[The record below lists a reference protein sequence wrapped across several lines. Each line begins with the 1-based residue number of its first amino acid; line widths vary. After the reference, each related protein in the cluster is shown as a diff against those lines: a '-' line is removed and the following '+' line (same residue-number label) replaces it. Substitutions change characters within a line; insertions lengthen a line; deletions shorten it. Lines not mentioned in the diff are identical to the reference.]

1 MKSSLF
7 VKATLTLGLP
17 LLLLLGVS
25 CEKPEPEPDA
35 VPLPAELK
43 AYVLFQPGTHWVYR
57 DSATQQL
64 DSVWVV
70 STERQEFR
78 REVRGRTYPDSK
90 HEDFRLRT
98 RSSRG
103 GPDQV
108 YAVQRFCALP
118 NWDDADRIG
127 ACWVVTRGPSLPNST
142 ADVGGADVFPY
153 AIPREQAPIGYLYS
167 TMQAYLHAR
176 PLALDGRTYPDVLE
190 VRLLADASEGGW
202 PAYYAWAP
210 NVGIV
215 RQRVTVRGVPHTRT
229 LLRSRIVQ

>member
-1 MKSSLF
+1 MKLSLF

-25 CEKPEPEPDA
+25 CEKPLPEPDA
-35 VPLPAELK
+35 VPLPADLK
-43 AYVLFQPGTHWVYR
+43 AYVLFQPGTHWVYQ
-57 DSATQQL
+57 DSATRQL

-70 STERQEFR
+70 STEMGEYR
-78 REVRGRTYPDSK
+78 REVRGRSYPSQK
-90 HEDFRLRT
+90 REDFRLRT
-98 RSSRG
+98 RSARG

-108 YAVQRFCALP
+108 YAVQRFCTLP
-118 NWDDADRIG
+118 SRDDSDG
-127 ACWVVTRGPSLPNST
+127 KWPCWAVTRGEALPNST
-142 ADVGGADVFPY
+142 ADVGGAQVFPY
-153 AIPREQAPIGYLYS
+153 AIPRDRAPVGYLFG
-167 TMQAYLHAR
+167 TMQAYWHSR
-176 PLALDGRTYPDVLE
+176 PLALGDRTYPDVME

>member
-1 MKSSLF
+1 MRRPSFCL
-7 VKATLTLGLP
+7 ALLGLLTL
-17 LLLLLGVS
+17 S

-43 AYVLFQPGTHWVYR
+43 AYVLFQPGTHWVYQ
-57 DSATQQL
+57 DSATRQL

-70 STERQEFR
+70 STEMREYR
-78 REVRGRTYPDSK
+78 RGVRGRTYPDMK

-98 RSSRG
+98 RSNRG

-118 NWDDADRIG
+118 IRDDGDARRP
-127 ACWVVTRGPSLPNST
+127 CWSVTRGESLPNST
-142 ADVGGADVFPY
+142 ADEGGADVFPY
-153 AIPREQAPIGYLYS
+153 AIPRDRAPVGYLFG
-167 TMQAYLHAR
+167 TLQAYWHSR
-176 PLALDGRTYPDVLE
+176 PLVLADRTCPDVLE
-190 VRLLADASEGGW
+190 VRLLSDASEGGW